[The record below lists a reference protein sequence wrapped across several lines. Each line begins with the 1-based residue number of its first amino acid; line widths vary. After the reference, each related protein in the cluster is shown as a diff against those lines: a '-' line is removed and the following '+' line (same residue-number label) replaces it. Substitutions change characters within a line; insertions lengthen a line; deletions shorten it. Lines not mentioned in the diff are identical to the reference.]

1 MPKQTDHK
9 KNVVLLNLEEQQ
21 NARSALQ
28 DQTEERSEIIELASV
43 EKDGFMISWGL
54 KTQGEKPVMFHR

>member
-1 MPKQTDHK
+1 MKVRIARMPKQTDHK

-43 EKDGFMISWGL
+43 EKDGFMISWD
-54 KTQGEKPVMFHR
+54 